1 MMKKLLFALLLILVL
16 YPASTPAQSPS
27 GKAAQLPP
35 QSPAIGKDKAVQ
47 LADSHIL
54 WYDARELVIEGRGW
68 RDTEEFYDR
77 LPARAK
83 GVVRDPVW
91 DLSRNSTGICVRF
104 STDATAVKVRWSLRD
119 EQLALEHM
127 PATGVSGVD
136 LYIRTEGGGWGW
148 LAVGR
153 PSQYPANQKDL
164 VGGLPPGWHEFL
176 LYLPLYNGVSS
187 VQVGIASTYSIA
199 KAPPRP
205 AERIKPIC
213 FYGTSIVQGGCASRP
228 GMVHT
233 AILGRRL
240 DWPVINLGFS
250 GNGPMELEL
259 ARLMT
264 ELDPAAYVIDCLPNM
279 EAGQVTERALPF
291 VKMLREARPDTPIIL
306 VENIPYQGAPYLPG
320 RYGAYTSKNA
330 ALRQAFQQMI
340 ETGIKGVLYLP
351 CGNLLGHDEEAT
363 VDGTHPTDLGFMR
376 MADALEPVLRQALRV
391 QLEANGKRAK

>member
-1 MMKKLLFALLLILVL
+1 
-16 YPASTPAQSPS
+16 
-27 GKAAQLPP
+27 
-35 QSPAIGKDKAVQ
+35 
-47 LADSHIL
+47 
-54 WYDARELVIEGRGW
+54 
-68 RDTEEFYDR
+68 
-77 LPARAK
+77 
-83 GVVRDPVW
+83 VW
-91 DLSRNSTGICVRF
+91 DLSRNSTGICARF
-104 STDATAVKVRWSLRD
+104 STDATAIKVRWSLRD

-136 LYIRTEGGGWGW
+136 LYIRTDGGGWGW

-153 PSQYPANQKDL
+153 PSQFPANQKDL
-164 VGGLPPGWHEFL
+164 VDGLPPGWHEFL

-187 VQVGIASTYSIA
+187 VQVGIASKYSIA

-213 FYGTSIVQGGCASRP
+213 FYGTSIVQGGCTSRP

-240 DWPVINLGFS
+240 DRPVINLGFS

-259 ARLMT
+259 ARLMV
-264 ELDPAAYVIDCLPNM
+264 ELDPAVYVIDCLPNM
-279 EAGQVTERALPF
+279 EPAQVTERALPF

-320 RYGAYTSKNA
+320 RHGAYTSKNA

-351 CGNLLGHDEEAT
+351 CGNLLGHDDEAT

-376 MADALEPVLRQALRV
+376 MADALEPILRQALRAHS
-391 QLEANGKRAK
+391 QANANRAK